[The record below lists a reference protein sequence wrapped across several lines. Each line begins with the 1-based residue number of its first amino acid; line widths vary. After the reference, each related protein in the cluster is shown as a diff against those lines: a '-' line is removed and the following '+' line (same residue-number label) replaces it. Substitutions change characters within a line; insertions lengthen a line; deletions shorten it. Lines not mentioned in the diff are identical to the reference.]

1 MHLMINMHLTTTV
14 TKDVGLNGTLNENAF
29 VSMIHNY
36 LEIHMNVSLYLLISG
51 LSHKTNTLKRKKQ
64 K

>member
-29 VSMIHNY
+29 AFYDTKLFRDTYKCKFIFAHFRF
-36 LEIHMNVSLYLLISG
+36 IS
-51 LSHKTNTLKRKKQ
+51 
-64 K
+64 